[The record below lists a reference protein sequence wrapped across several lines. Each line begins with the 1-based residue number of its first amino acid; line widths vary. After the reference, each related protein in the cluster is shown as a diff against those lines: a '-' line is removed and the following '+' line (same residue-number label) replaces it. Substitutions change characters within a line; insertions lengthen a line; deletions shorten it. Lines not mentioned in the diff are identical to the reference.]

1 MNENSGDSVSR
12 WWPFGWLRSRR
23 SEQMTGYRRL
33 AMQLHYDLPRPESL
47 RSVLLVTPTAMD
59 LCARG
64 IAALAC
70 CVAEELGRPTLLAD
84 VSCKHPEV
92 SRLLGCQ
99 RCPGLVDLAGD
110 PKRALSDFVIA
121 TNRQDLFFLP
131 AGTGSEPLGQPDL
144 QDNVAALLSAA
155 GKQYDFLLLSGGPV
169 LEDSMS
175 LALAP
180 HVGCVLLLVVESKT
194 TVDDLEAAQDAIASC
209 GAPKTGLILTTPLRG
224 KCWPTNGLLK
234 GR

>member
-1 MNENSGDSVSR
+1 MNENNNGLVSR
-12 WWPFGWLRSRR
+12 WWPLGWLRSRR
-23 SEQMTGYRRL
+23 SEQLTGYRRL
-33 AMQLHYDLPRPESL
+33 AIQLHYDLPRQEGL

-59 LCARG
+59 LCAHG

-84 VSCKHPEV
+84 VSCKHPQV
-92 SRLLGCQ
+92 SRLLGCET
-99 RCPGLVDLAGD
+99 RPGLVDLAGD

-131 AGTGSEPLGQPDL
+131 AGSGSEPLGPPAL
-144 QDNVAALLSAA
+144 QDNIAALLSAA
-155 GKQYDFLLLSGGPV
+155 GNQYDFLLLSGGSV

-194 TVDDLEAAQDAIASC
+194 TVDDLEAAQDAISSC
-209 GAPKTGLILTTPLRG
+209 GAPKAGLVLTTPLRG
-224 KCWPTNGLLK
+224 KLWPTNGLVK
-234 GR
+234 GG